1 MNRTGRRWGRLSVL
15 QLAVL
20 ASSTP
25 AFAGSPRAEGFTKL
39 SAAQIRQAFIGKT
52 FSDDTHFSNRYKAD
66 GTIDGMSMGKKIN
79 NKWKLAKDA
88 LCIKDN
94 IDELCY
100 AVWAK
105 GKEVQLIHESS
116 DMVLSGSL

>member
-1 MNRTGRRWGRLSVL
+1 MLRKSVRLS
-15 QLAVL
+15 
-20 ASSTP
+20 SGKP
-25 AFAGSPRAEGFTKL
+25 
-39 SAAQIRQAFIGKT
+39 SATIRISA
-52 FSDDTHFSNRYKAD
+52 NRYKAD

-116 DMVLSGSL
+116 DMVLSGSLK

>member
-1 MNRTGRRWGRLSVL
+1 MRRATLVL
-15 QLAVL
+15 CLLGATL
-20 ASSTP
+20 PAYAASP
-25 AFAGSPRAEGFTKL
+25 AGQGFKKL
-39 SAAQIRQAFIGKT
+39 NAAQIRQAFIGKT

-105 GKEVQLIHESS
+105 GKEVQLIHENS
-116 DMVLSGSL
+116 DMVLSGSLK